1 MSVTLERGTLMSKDT
16 IAQIVGEM
24 HVRKIKQ
31 ADMANM
37 LGISSPY
44 LGEILNGK
52 KTYPKAQHYID
63 RMCEILNI

>member
-1 MSVTLERGTLMSKDT
+1 MSKDT

-31 ADMANM
+31 VDMARM
-37 LGISSPY
+37 LGISSAY

-52 KTYPKAQHYID
+52 KTYQKAQYYID
-63 RMCEILNI
+63 RMVEILDIGVW

>member
-1 MSVTLERGTLMSKDT
+1 MNGGVIMSKDT

-31 ADMANM
+31 ADMARM
-37 LGISSPY
+37 LGISSAY

-52 KTYPKAQHYID
+52 KTYPKAQYYID
-63 RMCEILNI
+63 RMVEILDIGVW